1 MAQYFKIGKLTAT
14 FGIEGQ
20 LILKHSLGK
29 KTSLKGLETIF
40 IEEKKDSFL
49 PYFISDTKIKN
60 DNEIYISLEGILSKE
75 AAHIL
80 LKKEVWLS
88 ENDFKKFAAAAAP
101 ISFLG
106 YMIVN
111 NKIELGEVIEV
122 IEQPHQVLCA
132 IMIEGNEVLIPVH
145 ENTLEKIDKKNR
157 KLYVNL
163 PEGLLEIYKNA

>member
-29 KTSLKGLETIF
+29 KTSLKGLEPIF

-132 IMIEGNEVLIPVH
+132 IMIEGNEVLIPVQ